1 MGIWLLISARINTFT
16 KTKEKPWAL
25 FNLIGEAWQAVI
37 VVTVGSGRGTDVIT
51 EKVMRSKRMRKQ
63 NLRLCLGNEKEVTG
77 KKKKKVALQH
87 YSWFWAN
94 QFFRTLLNSCSM
106 PALVSRGPRSVTSV
120 IPTLRDFMDSSPP
133 GSSVHGIFLAR
144 ILEWVTMPSSEIFP
158 TQGSNLCLLH
168 CRQIL
173 YHWAFQ
179 EASLGDHQAHNNIDI
194 GRWSGIRSDRNV
206 EISRSKVVGG

>member
-1 MGIWLLISARINTFT
+1 MTSCNRGNGGVRQRNWCHHRKSHELQENE
-16 KTKEKPWAL
+16 KTKPEAL
-25 FNLIGEAWQAVI
+25 
-37 VVTVGSGRGTDVIT
+37 SGKW
-51 EKVMRSKRMRKQ
+51 ERSHR
-63 NLRLCLGNEKEVTG
+63 

-144 ILEWVTMPSSEIFP
+144 IPEWVTMPSSEIFP